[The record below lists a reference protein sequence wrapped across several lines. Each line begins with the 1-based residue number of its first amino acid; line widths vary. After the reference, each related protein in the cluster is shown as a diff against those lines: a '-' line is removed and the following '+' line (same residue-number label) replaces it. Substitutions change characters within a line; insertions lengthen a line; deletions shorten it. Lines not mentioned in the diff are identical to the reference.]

1 MRKFTLF
8 ITTVLVL
15 NSCQKSNKSII
26 SNEISKTK
34 TNKTAYIPP
43 QCYVKT
49 RDDLGI
55 IHNSCYACHTT
66 PKEPNYS
73 DDSSLQLRYS
83 FSSYAKRNRWTNL
96 FKDRTKDLTKIS
108 DDYILKYIKDDN
120 YKEYQKSK
128 ERNKTIYHFDCNFNF
143 DKEGFD
149 KDIDGSYTGWR
160 AFAYYPFEGE
170 FLPTNGSFDDILIRL
185 PKLFQKDE
193 FGRFDKEIYKI
204 NLLIVEALIK
214 QKSIK
219 TQAIDERLYGVD
231 LNQNGSLD
239 ITKKIAFS
247 YQMSYVGLAKEKKEK
262 IAAGLYPKG
271 TEFLHSLRYFD
282 IDDNEEL
289 KLSSRMKELR
299 YSKKVVWL
307 TYNMLQNIQ
316 EDEQKEAIDSP
327 NKIETFQGDPKNGIY
342 NKKGWIYSAFIEDQD
357 GRLRVQTKEEM
368 LSCMGCHTSLGATV
382 DSSFAFF
389 RKFENSSFQHGWFHW
404 SQKSLKDTIEPKN
417 HPYSLYLKTNRFGD
431 EFRDN
436 SEVFDKFFQSDLS
449 LKKSALED
457 LERDISF
464 YLLPSKQRAIYLNK
478 AYKVIVDEQSYIYGK
493 TPHIKPIKTIYKEIE
508 SNLETEIDIPIK
520 YP

>member
-1 MRKFTLF
+1 
-8 ITTVLVL
+8 
-15 NSCQKSNKSII
+15 
-26 SNEISKTK
+26 
-34 TNKTAYIPP
+34 
-43 QCYVKT
+43 
-49 RDDLGI
+49 
-55 IHNSCYACHTT
+55 
-66 PKEPNYS
+66 
-73 DDSSLQLRYS
+73 
-83 FSSYAKRNRWTNL
+83 
-96 FKDRTKDLTKIS
+96 
-108 DDYILKYIKDDN
+108 
-120 YKEYQKSK
+120 
-128 ERNKTIYHFDCNFNF
+128 
-143 DKEGFD
+143 
-149 KDIDGSYTGWR
+149 
-160 AFAYYPFEGE
+160 
-170 FLPTNGSFDDILIRL
+170 
-185 PKLFQKDE
+185 
-193 FGRFDKEIYKI
+193 
-204 NLLIVEALIK
+204 
-214 QKSIK
+214 
-219 TQAIDERLYGVD
+219 
-231 LNQNGSLD
+231 
-239 ITKKIAFS
+239 
-247 YQMSYVGLAKEKKEK
+247 
-262 IAAGLYPKG
+262 
-271 TEFLHSLRYFD
+271 
-282 IDDNEEL
+282 
-289 KLSSRMKELR
+289 
-299 YSKKVVWL
+299 
-307 TYNMLQNIQ
+307 MLQNIQ